1 MPFTD
6 ETSSLGRLNAAIK
19 QDPKKATVLA
29 VLVVLLLGMWGK
41 LALSGGSGAPKA
53 ASAMTPAMPVL
64 PAAPGSN
71 NKQQPQD
78 TASLLHEW
86 VSQPMPQTISRN
98 IFEVKLDYYPM
109 ESGTKAS
116 EDSRTPTDP
125 TFWDRLA
132 KSIDAQADQQHKR
145 EILIQN
151 LRQQAGQLQLTMAVM
166 GNHPKAMINGQMVGE
181 GEVVAQF
188 RVLKIEARSVV
199 VEREGI
205 RLEIPMK

>member
-1 MPFTD
+1 M
-6 ETSSLGRLNAAIK
+6 LAIL
-19 QDPKKATVLA
+19 VA
-29 VLVVLLLGMWGK
+29 VLLAMWGK

-53 ASAMTPAMPVL
+53 ASAMPPVISAQA
-64 PAAPGSN
+64 AAPDSN
-71 NKQQPQD
+71 NKHQPQD
-78 TASLLHEW
+78 TASLLKEW
-86 VSQPMPQTISRN
+86 VSQPMPQTVSRN

-109 ESGTKAS
+109 ESGAKAT

-151 LRQQAGQLQLTMAVM
+151 LRQQAGQLQVTMAVM
-166 GNHPKAMINGQMVGE
+166 GTHPKAMINGQMVGE
-181 GEVVAQF
+181 GEVVAGF

-205 RLEIPMK
+205 KLEIPMK